1 MYYQIRRARRNF
13 IASIILFAFF
23 AVCSLFFPIGE
34 GETPAEETQYYEEL
48 EAAAT
53 EKYIINTATKKI
65 HLPSCEAAETISGY
79 NKKYIIATKEYLV
92 ANGYIK
98 CFSCNPY

>member
-13 IASIILFAFF
+13 IASIILFAVF
-23 AVCSLFFPIGE
+23 AVYSLFFPIGE

-65 HLPSCEAAETISGY
+65 HLPNCKTLETMSEN
-79 NKKYIIATKEYLV
+79 NKRYVKATKEYLIK
-92 ANGYIK
+92 NGFII